1 MTQQAVKVRP
11 AIDADLPAILDI
23 YNHAVL
29 HTTASYDYE
38 PWDRQKREEWFAD
51 HVRHDYPVLVAEN
64 AENRVIGWGSLSRFH
79 SRPGYRFTAED
90 SIYVAQDSR
99 SCGVGQKLLAP
110 LIDGARARQ
119 FHSIIGLIDAQN
131 EASIRLHARFG
142 FEKVAYL
149 KQVGHKFGRWLDV
162 VYMQVM
168 L

>member
-1 MTQQAVKVRP
+1 MMEPKIRSATV
-11 AIDADLPAILDI
+11 ADLTAILDI
-23 YNHAVL
+23 YNHAVV

-38 PWDRQKREEWFAD
+38 PWNRQRREEWFED
-51 HVRHDYPVLVAEN
+51 HVRNNYPVLVAEN
-64 AENRVIGWGSLSRFH
+64 SDGRILGWGSLSRFH

-90 SIYVAQDSR
+90 SIYIAEDARGRGLGKQ
-99 SCGVGQKLLAP
+99 LLAP
-110 LIDGARARQ
+110 LIDAARERE

-142 FEKVAYL
+142 FEKAAYL

-162 VYMQVM
+162 VYMQLM